1 MSNSRK
7 AGSQEFRNKLEER
20 KGTEWYDAAAKKGLH
35 DPRIDDNGGKKMY
48 SGAEVR
54 AEMRHGR
61 DGKTTEE
68 MTKYFSEGYANGT
81 INLNGNAKDFLTD
94 IHGATLQRNSKG
106 GSDKPDTAKDPEV
119 TVPTEPPTRTTNPNP
134 GPTQTI
140 NPTPSFGGSG
150 GGSTQN
156 VNQDNDQ
163 TSSVVGNGN
172 TVTQTQ
178 DNSISQASGLK
189 DRYILNLTN
198 RRGV

>member
-54 AEMRHGR
+54 AEMRDGR

-94 IHGATLQRNSKG
+94 IHGASLQRNSKG

-119 TVPTEPPTRTTNPNP
+119 AAPSETPTRTTDPS
-134 GPTQTI
+134 PTQTI
-140 NPTPSFGGSG
+140 TPAPSFGGSG
-150 GGSTQN
+150 GGLTQN

-163 TSSVVGNGN
+163 TSTVVGSGN

-178 DNSISQASGLK
+178 DNSVSQASGLK

-198 RRGV
+198 RRGI